1 MGRPDGDHV
10 LSTMPVGFMAVDA
23 DWTITHVNPAAAP
36 MLLVEADDLIGR
48 NYWDVYPANRGDD
61 SDFGRTFRRT
71 MTERVTTTVEA
82 FYPDPLNRWYRVEA
96 VPVEDG
102 VYFYFS
108 DVSARREA
116 QDRLALL
123 ARVGAELA
131 GTLDVAAAVARIPEL
146 VVPGLAEGCLVT
158 VIDEEGRPR
167 GGGSWHVHPEART
180 LVDRYAAVRLAD
192 LPATAPLMQSL
203 RDGEMVGFSGAR
215 ALDTLPHGEA
225 RALLEKLDLGYG
237 LTLPLRGHARI
248 VGALT
253 LLLRP
258 TEPPSESDLDT
269 ARQVADRIGLALDN
283 ARLFDQQRQ
292 LAEGL
297 QRSLLTAPVQP
308 ADAEIVVR
316 YTPAAEAARVGG
328 DWYDAFVQPSG
339 STMLVIGDVVGH
351 DTEAAASMGQLRA
364 LLRGIA
370 TYSDE
375 APAEVLRGLDGAMAQ
390 LQIGTYATAAV
401 ARFEQTDAERDRGVI
416 RMRWSNAGHLPLL
429 VIHPDGTLAEL
440 GEWQGDLLL
449 GVDDQ
454 APRRESVVTLD
465 RGATVLMFTDGLI
478 ERRAGDLDSG
488 MTRLRDAAEEL
499 AGLPLDQLCD
509 EIIERLV
516 QGRPEDDV
524 ALVAIRLHRR
534 PGRAD

>member
-1 MGRPDGDHV
+1 MRRPDGDHV
-10 LSTMPVGFMAVDA
+10 LRSMPVGFMSVAA
-23 DWTITHVNPAAAP
+23 DWTITFVNPAAER
-36 MLLVEADDLIGR
+36 LLLIDAGSLVGR
-48 NYWDVYPANRGDD
+48 LYWDAYPANLTNE
-61 SDFGRTFRRT
+61 FGRTFRRT
-71 MTERVTTTVEA
+71 MDERVLTTIEA
-82 FYPDPLNRWYRVEA
+82 FYPDPLNRWYDVEA
-96 VPVEDG
+96 VPVRDG
-102 VYFYFS
+102 GVHFYFS
-108 DVSARREA
+108 DVTERRVA
-116 QDRLALL
+116 QDRLAVL
-123 ARVGAELA
+123 ARVGSELA
-131 GTLDVAAAVARIPEL
+131 GTLDVAAAVARIPQL
-146 VVPGLAEGCLVT
+146 VVPALAEGCLVT
-158 VIDEEGRPR
+158 VIDEDGRPR
-167 GGGSWHVHPEART
+167 GAGSWHVHPEARP
-180 LVDRYAAVRLAD
+180 LVEQYAAVRLAD

-203 RDGEMVGFSGAR
+203 RDGETVGFSGAR

-237 LTLPLRGHARI
+237 LTLPLRGHARV

-253 LLLRP
+253 LLLRHP
-258 TEPPSESDLDT
+258 EPPGERDLAT

-390 LQIGTYATAAV
+390 LRIRTYATAAV
-401 ARFEQTDAERDRGVI
+401 ARFEQTEEELGRGVI

-440 GEWQGDLLL
+440 GEWRGDLLL

-454 APRRESVVTLD
+454 APRRESVVALD

-488 MTRLRDAAEEL
+488 MARLRDAAEEL
-499 AGLPLDQLCD
+499 ADRPLDELCD

-524 ALVAIRLHRR
+524 ALAAIRLHRR
-534 PGRAD
+534 PGRTD